1 MAIANCNDTQY
12 FEMDE
17 SALLH
22 CYIVTILYRLHENTN
37 VVYGVVFKQQITCDK
52 KISEQSYRCLISA
65 MLRDTCT
72 RHVKE
77 YCIQSYTSHILQI
90 D

>member
-17 SALLH
+17 SPLLQL
-22 CYIVTILYRLHENTN
+22 CLYRLHENTN